1 MGRPSWLPRWALNAI
16 QCPSKREAEGGVTQ
30 SGHAT
35 VEWQRWDAV
44 ALEDGLRRPQ
54 SRVPGAGSWE
64 RQGGGVARSRV
75 GLPASS
81 TRRRCFCCFD
91 HGPRWFVPAAPGQSE
106 RRGVRRQEVL
116 AETLGVKGC
125 RGREGPPGKEL
136 GAVGLCGSGRNFH
149 PSDPRVACLAGSSQA
164 ASAPTCRVRA
174 PTEGPLDRSL
184 THCCVLD
191 RPLPQQDWPGL
202 CPWVSVPLWA
212 AWVGHHDHFQGPP
225 ALGGSWPPLT
235 PP

>member
-1 MGRPSWLPRWALNAI
+1 MRPWSGRDGTLSPLKTG
-16 QCPSKREAEGGVTQ
+16 CGVHRA
-30 SGHAT
+30 GCRA
-35 VEWQRWDAV
+35 
-44 ALEDGLRRPQ
+44 
-54 SRVPGAGSWE
+54 PGAGRGREGAWPG
-64 RQGGGVARSRV
+64 R
-75 GLPASS
+75 GLGFRP
-81 TRRRCFCCFD
+81 
-91 HGPRWFVPAAPGQSE
+91 PAPGGAVSVVWITVRGGLFQLPQDSQ

-125 RGREGPPGKEL
+125 RGREGPPGKEW

-225 ALGGSWPPLT
+225 ALVGSWPPLT